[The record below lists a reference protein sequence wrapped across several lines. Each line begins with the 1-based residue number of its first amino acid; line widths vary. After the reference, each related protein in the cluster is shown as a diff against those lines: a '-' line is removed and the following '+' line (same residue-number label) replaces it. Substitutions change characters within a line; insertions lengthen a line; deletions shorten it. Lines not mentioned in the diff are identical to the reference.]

1 MAKIIIRNVGPI
13 KKAEFD
19 LNKINV
25 FMGPQSSGKSTIA
38 KIISQ
43 CCWYEKKHLLT
54 GEEYDFYRGLLDFH
68 RMDKNYFS
76 DDSEIKYESQ
86 WITINCKGKKLKT
99 SIESNKTSR
108 EIYKNLKIEY
118 IPAERNFAAAIPN
131 LQRYSDSY
139 DHIINFMDD
148 WITFKEIIATKKKFT
163 SPLSSIDIKYKYESK
178 TKEDVLTLPNN
189 KTISLQRSSS
199 GQQSLTPLLVVCEY
213 MFKELYNQKRN
224 PSPAEKRHISELLPE
239 NMKKDYDWVIE
250 TQNFQQNT
258 NKQESENLIEETKRK
273 IWEEIGF
280 STDYAFSNVIIE
292 EPEQNLFP
300 ETQKELI
307 YHLLN
312 KVVNGNHKLTITTH
326 SPFILYALNNCMMGY
341 LVKENVPEDEKNE
354 LLSKNS
360 WIDPKLVSVWEIK
373 ENEGIKENEEN
384 IRLIKNSDT
393 GTISKHYFNGIMNDV
408 MEEYFD
414 MLTYLK
420 VENHEG

>member
-1 MAKIIIRNVGPI
+1 MANLIIRNVGPI
-13 KKAEFD
+13 TEAKFD
-19 LNKINV
+19 LNKVNV

-43 CCWYEKKHLLT
+43 CCWYEKSFLLT

-76 DDSEIKYESQ
+76 DDSEIIYESQ

-99 SIESNKTSR
+99 QIENKKISG

-118 IPAERNFAAAIPN
+118 IPAERNFVAAIPN
-131 LQRYSDSY
+131 LQKYNETY
-139 DHIINFMDD
+139 DNIVNFLHDWMD
-148 WITFKEIIATKKKFT
+148 FKELITKTKNFT
-163 SPLSSIDIKYKYESK
+163 SPLDSLRIEYKYDSK
-178 TKEDVLTLPNN
+178 TKEDVLILPN
-189 KTISLQRSSS
+189 KKKISLHLSSS

-213 MFKELYNQKRN
+213 LFSELYKQKRN
-224 PSPAEKRHISELLPE
+224 PSPVESKYIRSLLPE
-239 NMKKDYDWVIE
+239 DMQINYDWVIS
-250 TQNFQQNT
+250 TLNFQQST
-258 NKQESENLIEETKRK
+258 NKRENEKLIEETKRK
-273 IWEEIGF
+273 IWEKIGF

-307 YHLLN
+307 YHLMN
-312 KVVNGNHKLTITTH
+312 KVVNGDHKLTITTH
-326 SPFILYALNNCMMGY
+326 SPYILYALNNCMMGY
-341 LVKENVPEDEKNE
+341 LVNENMPEDEKNE

-373 ENEGIKENEEN
+373 EIEGIKENEEN
-384 IRLIKNSDT
+384 IRLIKNTDT
-393 GTISKHYFNGIMNDV
+393 GTISKHYFNRIMNDV
-408 MEEYFD
+408 MEEYYD